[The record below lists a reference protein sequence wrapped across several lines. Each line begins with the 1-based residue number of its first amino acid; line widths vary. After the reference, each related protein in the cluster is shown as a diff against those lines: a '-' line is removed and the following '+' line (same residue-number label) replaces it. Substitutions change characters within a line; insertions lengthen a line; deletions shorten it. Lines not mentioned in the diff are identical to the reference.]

1 MTNGCPE
8 AAIEIMPIHDHQISN
23 RIHSNQMADGIPR
36 LIRISIRFDK
46 TNKVITRS
54 SKMRRYDKNM
64 SRIDL
69 SLSAV
74 IVISEMIRIFAVHV
88 A

>member
-1 MTNGCPE
+1 MVPVFYL
-8 AAIEIMPIHDHQISN
+8 
-23 RIHSNQMADGIPR
+23 

-46 TNKVITRS
+46 TNKVTARS